1 VLRSDE
7 RSPLPLPA
15 PPPLGAPADFIPRLK
30 ELGIHVDPS
39 AIAQIG
45 DYLARLLAM
54 NTQMNLTAIDTPEAA
69 WEKHALDALT
79 LVPLLETIAPESRL
93 ADIGS
98 GGGLPGIPLAITRPD
113 LHVTLIESIQ
123 KKAAFLVAVANALG
137 LSRVQVN
144 AERAEKLASGPLR
157 GTFDV
162 VTARAVAR
170 LSDLVPITAP
180 FVKPGGRL
188 LLIKGQKANDELN
201 DARRVIVKNKTRHV
215 ETIGTPTGKI
225 VVLEKMN

>member
-1 VLRSDE
+1 MLRSDE

-15 PPPLGAPADFIPRLK
+15 AAPLEAPADFVSRLNDH
-30 ELGIHVDPS
+30 GIFVDPS
-39 AIAQIG
+39 VIAKMG
-45 DYLARLLAM
+45 EYLARLLAM
-54 NTQMNLTAIDTPEAA
+54 NAQMNLTAIDTPEAA
-69 WEKHALDALT
+69 WEKHAFDALT
-79 LVPLLETIAPESRL
+79 LVPLLEKVAPEGFL

-123 KKAAFLVAVANALG
+123 KKAAFLSAVSNALG

-170 LSDLVPITAP
+170 LSELVPITAP

-201 DARRVIVKNKTRHV
+201 DARRVLVKNKTRHV
-215 ETIGTPTGKI
+215 ETIGTPTGRI
-225 VVLEKMN
+225 VVLEKL

>member
-1 VLRSDE
+1 MLRSDE
-7 RSPLPLPA
+7 RLPFPLPA
-15 PPPLGAPADFIPRLK
+15 AVPLEAPLDFVSRLNDH
-30 ELGIHVDPS
+30 GIRVEES
-39 AIAQIG
+39 VIAKIG

-54 NTQMNLTAIDTPEAA
+54 NAQMNLTAIDTPEAA
-69 WEKHALDALT
+69 WEKHAFDALT
-79 LVPLLETIAPESRL
+79 LIPLLEKVAPESHL

-113 LHVTLIESIQ
+113 LHVTLVESIQ
-123 KKAAFLVAVANALG
+123 KKAAFLSAVSKALG

-144 AERAEKLASGPLR
+144 AERAEKLATGPLR

-170 LSDLVPITAP
+170 LSELVPLTAP

-201 DARRVIVKNKTRHV
+201 DARRVLVKMKTRHV
-215 ETIGTPTGKI
+215 ETIGTPTGRI
-225 VVLEKMN
+225 VVLEKS

>member
-1 VLRSDE
+1 V
-7 RSPLPLPA
+7 PLE
-15 PPPLGAPADFIPRLK
+15 APADFISRLNDH
-30 ELGIHVDPS
+30 GIFVDPS
-39 AIAQIG
+39 VIVKMG

-54 NTQMNLTAIDTPEAA
+54 NAQMNLTAIDTPEAA
-69 WEKHALDALT
+69 WEKHAFDALT
-79 LVPLLETIAPESRL
+79 LVPLLEKVAPGSYL

-123 KKAAFLVAVANALG
+123 KKAAFLSAVSNVLG

-170 LSDLVPITAP
+170 LSELVPITAP

-201 DARRVIVKNKTRHV
+201 DARRVLVKNKTRHV
-215 ETIGTPTGKI
+215 ETVNTPTGRI
-225 VVLEKMN
+225 VVLEKS

>member
-1 VLRSDE
+1 MLRSDE

-15 PPPLGAPADFIPRLK
+15 AEPLEAPADFVSRLNDH
-30 ELGIHVDPS
+30 GIRVDPS
-39 AIAQIG
+39 VIAKIG

-54 NTQMNLTAIDTPEAA
+54 NAQMNLTAIDTPEAA
-69 WEKHALDALT
+69 WEKHAFDALT
-79 LVPLLETIAPESRL
+79 LVPLLEKVPSGSYL

-123 KKAAFLVAVANALG
+123 KKAAFLSAVSNAMG

-170 LSDLVPITAP
+170 LSELVPLTAP

-201 DARRVIVKNKTRHV
+201 DARRVLVKNKTRHV
-215 ETIGTPTGKI
+215 ETIHTPTGRI
-225 VVLEKMN
+225 VVLEKS